1 DIESRPHGRS
11 RVAAIAGRDLTGLN
25 GARQCWKLQVS
36 IGSSCGRRRFG
47 FRVGLDADDVFY
59 NRQSRINVG
68 QSRIDVGEFAFDAVE
83 ACLDP
88 ADSPFDVIETFIHAL
103 IHFFEAVIHALI
115 HFFEAVVYAQVH
127 VFKSVVHEQIR
138 VFEAQVYIFEAFVHA
153 QVQIV
158 DAPVDAGESLIQRD
172 QRDRRHSDENAHVRP
187 VQDEVDRRGSRAPP
201 RSVVLFG
208 LFERLHASP
217 SG

>member
-1 DIESRPHGRS
+1 MKPGPDVGVGSPRS
-11 RVAAIAGRDLTGLN
+11 
-25 GARQCWKLQVS
+25 
-36 IGSSCGRRRFG
+36 GRRLG
-47 FRVGLDADDVFY
+47 IRVGLDADDVFY

-103 IHFFEAVIHALI
+103 IHVFEAVIH
-115 HFFEAVVYAQVH
+115 AQVH

-138 VFEAQVYIFEAFVHA
+138 VFEAVVYA

-158 DAPVDAGESLIQRD
+158 DSLVDACESLIQRD
-172 QRDRRHSDENAHVRP
+172 QRDRRDRDENAHVRP

-208 LFERLHASP
+208 LFQRLHGSP
-217 SG
+217 SGVAVQV